1 MFQSLILFNTRF
13 DDPCANQSIEI
24 AFAPNFLLAK
34 LTRDLE
40 KRTDLFGTFNLSSI
54 KRINSGGEA
63 VVSSTAQAFTSTL
76 RNLAKDDNT
85 SFVISAGFGMTE
97 TW

>member
-1 MFQSLILFNTRF
+1 MFRGVLSFTCLIAPLS
-13 DDPCANQSIEI
+13 QSIQV

-40 KRTDLFGTFNLSSI
+40 KRTELFGQFDLSSL
-54 KRINSGGEA
+54 RRVNSGGEA
-63 VVSSTAQAFTSTL
+63 VVSSTAVAFSRTL
-76 RNLAKDDNT
+76 KNLAKNGDA

>member
-1 MFQSLILFNTRF
+1 MQSV
-13 DDPCANQSIEI
+13 EI

-40 KRTDLFGTFNLSSI
+40 KRTELFGQFDLSSI

-63 VVSSTAQAFTSTL
+63 VASSTARDFSDTL
-76 RNLAKDDNT
+76 KNLAKGGNA
-85 SFVISAGFGMTE
+85 SFVIYAGFGMTE